1 MRPLNTTRLIGTP
14 AVATDVA
21 DLRRLHSRPARD
33 GDAVRRRRTF
43 HRRSNPRVPRSR
55 RRPLATVRLRPL
67 DLPRSASNT
76 FVGYGGIK
84 HATVEALD
92 EIELAYAITSDHWRK
107 GFATEIS
114 LAALK
119 HAFDTLRL
127 DRIVAFTLPHNRASR
142 AVMEHCGFTYT
153 RDITHANLPHVLYI
167 ALDHKFKGR
176 STASFLNSKVQG
188 LPCRRK
194 RETHR
199 GFHIQ

>member
-21 DLRRLHSRPARD
+21 DLRRLHSD
-33 GDAVRRRRTF
+33 
-43 HRRSNPRVPRSR
+43 PRVMATLSADGATFTEDQTRAF
-55 RRPLATVRLRPL
+55 LARATEHWQSVRLRPL
-67 DLPRSASNT
+67 DLPRSREQRLRRLRRNQT
-76 FVGYGGIK
+76 RQ
-84 HATVEALD
+84 VEGRD

-153 RDITHANLPHVLYI
+153 RDIVHANLPHVLYT
-167 ALDHKFKGR
+167 LDTRIF
-176 STASFLNSKVQG
+176 S
-188 LPCRRK
+188 
-194 RETHR
+194 
-199 GFHIQ
+199 